1 MTHGR
6 VTAQQMGDKG
16 FADVGDDS
24 RGQRS
29 RSYSRRP
36 KIYLLLLH
44 KTKLRRDCVKLNYR
58 VSAFANRVYFMVGLL
73 EVFHYL
79 PVTCL
84 N

>member
-29 RSYSRRP
+29 RSYSRTV
-36 KIYLLLLH
+36 IFFLL
-44 KTKLRRDCVKLNYR
+44 TVP
-58 VSAFANRVYFMVGLL
+58 S
-73 EVFHYL
+73 
-79 PVTCL
+79 
-84 N
+84 